1 MARYHGIVPKLL
13 RALPVPPLALGLVA
27 VALASPPGPPT
38 RLGYGVAVTS
48 GPGQSGEGEVWS
60 TTTLERPWAQGASGP
75 DRARPEPVAG
85 DRAGPGTAPMRV
97 TRAWPARG
105 DAFEGWR
112 PLSRRFLAKLVGR
125 SLRRFQ
131 RALEYPSVEAP
142 PDVAE
147 EDLDGVVR
155 ALASGTMQAPGGQF
169 RPGRT
174 VTRLELAL
182 VLDRLGRSCR
192 GWPVDLPRRRFS
204 FPKDLN
210 RPRDQ
215 RDAVDR
221 MLRYRVMRSEKG
233 RFRPR
238 ATVSRYGAAIALDR
252 LLTVLGT
259 RPERSRVEYPDVAP
273 NHYARR
279 ALRDLY
285 ARGILGPPLVGEG
298 RTRRDPLPH
307 RLKNSSREPVLPLA
321 ARPYRV
327 RSDLDLATSELPA
340 ARELDQLGARVQDKD
355 TRRQVLAQAWDR
367 LRALGKDS
375 GSARSKLL
383 RQVREARRDV
393 GRLHLAMG
401 RLYEEL
407 PRSPRGSQA
416 ASLRV
421 SLAPAVRAGR
431 REAKRSYQAYT
442 RLYDQIRGAA
452 SVPLPDQVPPA
463 LPLAARGT
471 PLAGILPGGL
481 VTAVAASAVDKTL
494 ALAPATRPR
503 GPSPGVETRA
513 PGLPGGGIS
522 ADLAESSPSS
532 DLDVSDVGA
541 LDALEDELGDDLGDE
556 LGDDLEG
563 DPMEADLGD
572 DLLGDDDLGLDDIDL

>member
-1 MARYHGIVPKLL
+1 MK
-13 RALPVPPLALGLVA
+13 
-27 VALASPPGPPT
+27 
-38 RLGYGVAVTS
+38 
-48 GPGQSGEGEVWS
+48 
-60 TTTLERPWAQGASGP
+60 
-75 DRARPEPVAG
+75 
-85 DRAGPGTAPMRV
+85 V

-105 DAFEGWR
+105 AEFEGWR

-125 SLRRFQ
+125 VLRRYQ

-142 PDVAE
+142 PDAAE

-155 ALASGTMQAPGGQF
+155 ALASGVMRAPKGEF

-182 VLDRLGRSCR
+182 TLDRLGRACR

-204 FPKDLN
+204 FPRDLN

-221 MLRYRVMRSEKG
+221 MLRYRVMRADEG

-238 ATVSRYGAAIALDR
+238 ATVSRYGTAIALDR

-259 RPERSRVEYPDVAP
+259 RPERGRVEYPDVAP

-285 ARGILGPPLVGEG
+285 ARGILGPPVVGEG
-298 RTRRDPLPH
+298 STRRDPLPH
-307 RLKNSSREPVLPLA
+307 RLRKTRPDPVLPLA
-321 ARPYRV
+321 VRPYRV

-340 ARELDQLGARVQDKD
+340 ARELDQMGAKVQDLD
-355 TRRQVLAQAWDR
+355 TRRLVLGQAWDR
-367 LRALGKDS
+367 LRAVGKDS
-375 GSARSKLL
+375 GIPRKKLM

-407 PRSPRGSQA
+407 PRSPRGSEA

-452 SVPLPDQVPPA
+452 AIPLPEEVPPA

-471 PLAGILPGGL
+471 PLAGILPGGV

-503 GPSPGVETRA
+503 GPSPGVEPSA
-513 PGLPGGGIS
+513 DPVSSVDSMDSLGDDLDAGIS
-522 ADLAESSPSS
+522 AED
-532 DLDVSDVGA
+532 
-541 LDALEDELGDDLGDE
+541 DAKLGGDPMGEDLGDE
-556 LGDDLEG
+556 LGDDLDLDLEDEG
-563 DPMEADLGD
+563 GEMGD
-572 DLLGDDDLGLDDIDL
+572 DLEGDLGDDDLGLDDIDL